1 MERQK
6 TGREIA
12 EQLLKDYLEAVCRSD
27 DLIAQYEALEKI
39 IEPSSSQLARM
50 KELEET
56 AIPEAVAK
64 DKKLKE
70 SVLDLLALPGSD
82 LPTQHI
88 RTLELRYLAAMGWKE
103 VVEAVYGEKDDF
115 ALNRLRYEHRVFLSH
130 RRGINII
137 GAALDRKM
145 QSPAE

>member
-1 MERQK
+1 MEKQK

-39 IEPSSSQLARM
+39 VEPSSSQLARM

-70 SVLDLLALPGSD
+70 KVLDLLALPGSD
-82 LPTQHI
+82 LPAHHI
-88 RTLELRYLAAMGWKE
+88 RTLELRYLAVMGWKE
-103 VVEAVYGEKDDF
+103 VTEAVYGQNDDF
-115 ALNRLRYEHRVFLSH
+115 VFNRMRYEHRVFLSH
-130 RRGINII
+130 RRGLDII

-145 QSPAE
+145 QNSAE